1 MYQQHTGATPLQKI
15 IKRALR
21 YCHCQQIK
29 MVQKEMRKLK
39 EQEEQALSPLEIIQI
54 RTVLNK
60 IKLEGSSFQG
70 GHG

>member
-1 MYQQHTGATPLQKI
+1 
-15 IKRALR
+15 
-21 YCHCQQIK
+21 
-29 MVQKEMRKLK
+29 MRKLK